1 MISPSDQK
9 RLLLLEPSYP
19 RFLGTSKYRRSS
31 TRGSPKKG
39 SNTDS
44 GISGSDTDDSD
55 KEEDDAVHVIG
66 SEETNGE
73 FSEPLH
79 PDMVEVRTDGDSI
92 EIKLGSNI
100 TGSNAVQE
108 AYCDVFCMH
117 FGKHFAKQWLGEEGL
132 ATLVGTSTQG
142 KPDNDGDDDPANV
155 GLDTNEDEL
164 IAQKTEFE
172 RDFILE
178 FRSLFS
184 ENLFHNRYL

>member
-1 MISPSDQK
+1 MGPCPLATYGKKVKVMVTRDGSWTLISPSDQK

-19 RFLGTSKYRRSS
+19 RFLGTGKYRRSS
-31 TRGSPKKG
+31 ARGSTKKG
-39 SNTDS
+39 PNTDS

-92 EIKLGSNI
+92 EVELGANI

-108 AYCDVFCMH
+108 AYADVFCVH
-117 FGKHFAKQWLGEEGL
+117 FGKNFAKKWLGEEGL
-132 ATLVGTSTQG
+132 AALVGTSPQG
-142 KPDNDGDDDPANV
+142 KPDDDGDDDPDFMNIC
-155 GLDTNEDEL
+155 LDIDEDKL
-164 IAQKTEFE
+164 IA
-172 RDFILE
+172 
-178 FRSLFS
+178 
-184 ENLFHNRYL
+184 